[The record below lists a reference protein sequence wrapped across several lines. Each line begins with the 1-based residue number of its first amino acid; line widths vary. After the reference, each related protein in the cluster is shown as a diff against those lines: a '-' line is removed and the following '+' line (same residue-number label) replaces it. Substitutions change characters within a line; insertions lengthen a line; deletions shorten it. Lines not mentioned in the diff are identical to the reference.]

1 MVELPGPESPHSNWQ
16 AACVRR
22 KRMSMSGQK
31 DNWGEK
37 RVSKRLEVALPML
50 VRGVDLNG
58 IKFEDTAESY
68 NVSRDGAIFLTTREL
83 KLGQKLALIIPGR
96 GPGGHSDFET
106 SGEIRRVIERDKHQ
120 WEIGLKFTGRRL
132 RTYMSESN

>member
-1 MVELPGPESPHSNWQ
+1 
-16 AACVRR
+16 
-22 KRMSMSGQK
+22 MSGQK

-68 NVSRDGAIFLTTREL
+68 NVSREGASFLTTREL
-83 KLGQKLALIIPGR
+83 KLGQKLDLIIPGR

-106 SGEIRRVIERDKHQ
+106 SGEIRRIIERDKHQ
-120 WEIGLKFTGRRL
+120 WEIGLKFTGRHL